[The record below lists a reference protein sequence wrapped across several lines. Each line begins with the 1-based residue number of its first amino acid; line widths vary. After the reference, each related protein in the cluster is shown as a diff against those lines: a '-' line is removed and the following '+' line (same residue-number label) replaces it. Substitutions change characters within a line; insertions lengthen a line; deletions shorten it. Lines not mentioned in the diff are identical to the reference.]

1 MTARGS
7 PRLVDYSPAPVVM
20 LGGAAFHERFAREIQ
35 RRGHALTLL
44 DRNPD
49 APCRTYADRF
59 VQTSTHDVAA
69 CLREVEPLVDAG
81 TRIITFATGAAGQ
94 TCVEL
99 CRSLGLPSRS
109 PRLAQAALDKRC
121 LSRTLVQ
128 SGLPHLPELH
138 FHGSDLAGAKLA
150 DFDFPAILK
159 PVGGVG
165 GAHVARVGSP
175 EEVLALVSRGDARQS
190 YLLQRRIEGVER
202 LVAMLVQGGEPVALL
217 HGVNVFDPSTG
228 WPWPIGVALER
239 LPLTAPRPAW
249 LAKLVSELLPT
260 FELEDDFVTLELISS
275 GAASYVIDVE
285 VNALSPFPCSE
296 VMEAGELTRRLVDV
310 YLGQPIDTDAT
321 VGWVSALTFVV
332 SADEQRLAALRSRET
347 EEFRFEA
354 SETWARLESYGRH
367 IFKGGYVVLKQ
378 AADLAQAASRS
389 LAIASQL
396 LEEV

>member
-1 MTARGS
+1 MTERGS
-7 PRLVDYSPAPVVM
+7 PRRVNHPPAPVVM
-20 LGGAAFHERFAREIQ
+20 LGGAAFHARFAREVR
-35 RRGHALTLL
+35 RRGHAITLL

-69 CLREVEPLVDAG
+69 CLRELEPLVDVG
-81 TRIITFATGAAGQ
+81 TRIVTFATGAAGQ

-99 CRSLGLPSRS
+99 CRSLDLPSRS

-121 LSRTLVQ
+121 LSRTLVE

-138 FHGSDLAGAKLA
+138 FHGADLEGAKLA

-159 PVGGVG
+159 PVAGVG
-165 GAHVARVGSP
+165 GAHVARVNSP
-175 EEVLALVSRGDARQS
+175 EEVLALLHRGDARHG
-190 YLLQRRIEGVER
+190 YLLQRHVEGVER
-202 LVAMLVQGGEPVALL
+202 LVAMLVQGGVPVALL

-239 LPLTAPRPAW
+239 LPLAAPRPVW
-249 LAKLVSELLPT
+249 LAKLVPELLAA
-260 FELEDDFVTLELISS
+260 FELEDDFVTVELISC

-310 YLGQPIDTDAT
+310 YLGEPIDTDAT

-332 SADEQRLAALRSRET
+332 SEDEQRLAALRSRET
-347 EEFRFEA
+347 EDFRFEA

-367 IFKGGYVVLKQ
+367 VFKGGYVVVKQ
-378 AADLAQAASRS
+378 APDLAQAASRS
-389 LAIASQL
+389 LAIASRL
-396 LEEV
+396 LVEA